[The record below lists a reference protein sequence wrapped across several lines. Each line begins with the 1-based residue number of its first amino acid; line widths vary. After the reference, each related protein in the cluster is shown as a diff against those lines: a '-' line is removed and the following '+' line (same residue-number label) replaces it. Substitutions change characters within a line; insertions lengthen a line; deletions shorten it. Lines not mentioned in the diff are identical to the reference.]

1 MVMRRRHGVGAIG
14 MEGPRIAV
22 RLPVVRMPMVC
33 MPMVCMRLM
42 ECGGPGLRLIA
53 VRHPMLRARLN
64 GGARSDPEEEGRD
77 DGVGI
82 RSDA

>member
-1 MVMRRRHGVGAIG
+1 MRRRHGVGAIG
-14 MEGPRIAV
+14 MEGPRMAV
-22 RLPVVRMPMVC
+22 RLAVVRMPLVR
-33 MPMVCMRLM
+33 MPLVCMRLM

-64 GGARSDPEEEGRD
+64 GSARSDPEEEGRD
-77 DGVGI
+77 DGVRI

>member
-1 MVMRRRHGVGAIG
+1 MAI
-14 MEGPRIAV
+14 
-22 RLPVVRMPMVC
+22 RLAVVRMPLVC
-33 MPMVCMRLM
+33 MPLVCVPLVCMRLM

-64 GGARSDPEEEGRD
+64 GSARSDPEEEGRD
-77 DGVGI
+77 DGVRI